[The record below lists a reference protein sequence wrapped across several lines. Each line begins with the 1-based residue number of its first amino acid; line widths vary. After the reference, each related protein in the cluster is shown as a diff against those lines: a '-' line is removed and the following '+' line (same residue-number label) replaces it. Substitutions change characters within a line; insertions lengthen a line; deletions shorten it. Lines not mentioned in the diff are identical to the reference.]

1 MRSPALRALAGF
13 GGTLVALGGATLVVS
28 TAMSAV
34 IRVAARA
41 QQAKRMVPCRSCC
54 DCGDDAPSTSTSS
67 APCSSTPGK
76 RRCSVCQGRRAVRWQ
91 PFSAPLAARWTLCPL
106 CAGKGQQACFNCSG
120 TGKVVGSDEEVAA
133 ERGRKEARAATEAAI
148 EVR

>member
-41 QQAKRMVPCRSCC
+41 QQA
-54 DCGDDAPSTSTSS
+54 
-67 APCSSTPGK
+67 
-76 RRCSVCQGRRAVRWQ
+76 
-91 PFSAPLAARWTLCPL
+91 
-106 CAGKGQQACFNCSG
+106 
-120 TGKVVGSDEEVAA
+120 
-133 ERGRKEARAATEAAI
+133 
-148 EVR
+148 